1 MQKSETIGKLVDA
14 LIAAQ
19 KEFEPILKDKDNPF
33 FKSKYADLAAGIE
46 ATQPALTK
54 NGLAVVQFP
63 VSGSPQQQDV
73 TTTDKAEKTVHSS
86 SPVYEIG
93 VVTVLAHSSGEF
105 IAESYT
111 LPLVRQDAQTGVAA
125 VTYARRAAYLAAIGV
140 AAVDDDGN
148 TAAATPERGKS
159 APIANT
165 APSGAKRGRPAK
177 TTTLAPST
185 PKPAAPSSQTEQNKP
200 VTVETTPS
208 VPATAE
214 TGPLPIPEEFKT
226 YIDRGRNFANNLKVA
241 GMTPVGT
248 INVKLTKFF
257 QKRAG
262 VTDMKAISKASWE
275 SIFGELS
282 ALQGQP
288 NGMQG
293 AIDLINKETA

>member
-1 MQKSETIGKLVDA
+1 MQKSEAIGNLVGA
-14 LIAAQ
+14 LVAAQ
-19 KEFEPILKDKDNPF
+19 KEFEPILKDKENPF

-46 ATQPALTK
+46 ATQPALIK
-54 NGLAVVQFP
+54 NGLAVIQFP
-63 VSGSPQQQDV
+63 VSDGDR
-73 TTTDKAEKTVHSS
+73 
-86 SPVYEIG
+86 IG
-93 VVTVLAHSSGEF
+93 IASMLAHSSGEF
-105 IAESYT
+105 IVESYT
-111 LPLVRQDAQTGVAA
+111 LPLSKQDPQTGVAA
-125 VTYARRAAYLAAIGV
+125 ITYARRAAHLGIIGV

-165 APSGAKRGRPAK
+165 TPSGAKRGRPAK
-177 TTTLAPST
+177 ATTPAPST

-200 VTVETTPS
+200 VTAKTAPS
-208 VPATAE
+208 VSATAE
-214 TGPLPIPEEFKT
+214 TGPLPTPEEFKT

-288 NGMQG
+288 NGMQR
-293 AIDLINKETA
+293 ALDLIDKETA